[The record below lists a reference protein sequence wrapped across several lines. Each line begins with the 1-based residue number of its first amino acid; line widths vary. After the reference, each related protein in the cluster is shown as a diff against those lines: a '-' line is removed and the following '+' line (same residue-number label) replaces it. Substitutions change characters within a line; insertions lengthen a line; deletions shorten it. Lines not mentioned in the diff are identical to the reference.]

1 MKWAYQVQDKMKA
14 VAVLLLIIVLIL
26 ANNIA
31 NRRTFSNLNEYI
43 ASIYKDRLMP
53 ATYIFQLT
61 DHLYQKRLLNDT
73 TAQTNLSNN
82 VQYAHDTAITKLI
95 STYETTYLTTAEKAQ
110 WATFKKELQQYN
122 ALTSAAVRDA
132 KAVNTSFTKVIQ
144 CLNALSEIQAKEGS
158 NLFKTSIISIS
169 GTVITSQLEIALL
182 LVLGIF
188 ALILISVNNNKLIQ
202 MQKPGLN

>member
-1 MKWAYQVQDKMKA
+1 MKWAYQVQDKTKV

-31 NRRTFSNLNEYI
+31 NRKTFSNLNEHI

-73 TAQTNLSNN
+73 TGQNTLSNN
-82 VQYAHDTAITKLI
+82 VQQAHDTAISKVI
-95 STYETTYLTTAEKAQ
+95 STYETTYLTTAEKEQ

-122 ALTSAAVRDA
+122 ALTSDTARND
-132 KAVNTSFTKVIQ
+132 KAVSTSFNKVVQ

-188 ALILISVNNNKLIQ
+188 ALILISVNNNKLMQ
-202 MQKPGLN
+202 VQKPGLN

>member
-31 NRRTFSNLNEYI
+31 NRKTFSNLNEYI

-61 DHLYQKRLLNDT
+61 DHVYQKRLLNDT
-73 TAQTNLSNN
+73 TGGNNLSKN
-82 VQYAHDTAITKLI
+82 VQLTHDTAISKLI
-95 STYETTYLTTAEKAQ
+95 STYETTYLTAAEKEQ

-122 ALTSAAVRDA
+122 ALTSDTARND
-132 KAVNTSFTKVIQ
+132 KAVNASFNKVIQ

-188 ALILISVNNNKLIQ
+188 ALVLISVNNNKLMQ